1 MRRLMPLLGALALVS
16 ALSGCSVA
24 TQNTATPLPTRLTVP
39 PTTTTTTVPSS
50 KGTHQIKVYFLKNG
64 RLYPVLEYY
73 SSDPL
78 GLALGALEIGPTA
91 IETDEG
97 LTSAITEQAAQI
109 TSVGPP
115 RDGIALIEVDQAFV
129 DLPGEALEQAFA
141 QIVFTVT
148 GLPDGPASVEFF
160 YNSNRM
166 QALIPPGQLV
176 IRAVTR
182 SDYCAFAPLSYI
194 PCQKVT
200 GTAGIT

>member
-1 MRRLMPLLGALALVS
+1 MRRLMPLLGALALIS

-24 TQNTATPLPTRLTVP
+24 TQDTATPLPTKLTVP
-39 PTTTTTTVPSS
+39 PTTTSTTVPASQE
-50 KGTHQIKVYFLKNG
+50 THQLKVYFLKDG
-64 RLYPVLEYY
+64 LLYPVLEYY

-91 IETDEG
+91 RETDEG
-97 LTSAITEQAAQI
+97 ITSAITEQAAQI

-148 GLPDGPASVEFF
+148 DLPDGPSSVVFF
-160 YNSNRM
+160 YNGNRI
-166 QALIPPGQLV
+166 QALIPVGQLV
-176 IRAVTR
+176 NRKVTR

-200 GTAGIT
+200 GTAGIS